1 MVMNLQQ
8 TSLVKM
14 AQALFAAGKEE
25 RPQMP
30 LPNPHAYFRP
40 IDDATHG
47 MHALP
52 HPEMYAEARVL
63 STPSPL
69 LPPPSPLYA
78 EQERAVLEEL
88 HGFLRR
94 SGAASPFPLAHITP
108 LSSPAMAMFQYP
120 AAPRVS
126 SPLNAAHASA
136 FQRPTGN

>member
-1 MVMNLQQ
+1 MNLQQ

-25 RPQMP
+25 RP
-30 LPNPHAYFRP
+30 LPNPQAYFRP
-40 IDDATHG
+40 IDDSAHG
-47 MHALP
+47 VHAHPHAPLP
-52 HPEMYAEARVL
+52 AEMYSEPRVL

-94 SGAASPFPLAHITP
+94 SASPFPLAHITP
-108 LSSPAMAMFQYP
+108 LSSPAMAMFQHP